1 MQNTVEAL
9 TAELTATRDKAR
21 RAEDAARKEQED
33 KVDVSELETVQR
45 AARDTVA
52 AAKAEYTQRL
62 ERSRAGSS
70 PALPSL
76 IPSTVARR
84 QQPSFVCRSLS
95 PPIVKMA
102 LFSPRFAKTQS
113 LARVCTVELCLG

>member
-1 MQNTVEAL
+1 MHDLQNTVEAL

-33 KVDVSELETVQR
+33 KVDVSELESVQR

-62 ERSRAGSS
+62 ERSRAGPS
-70 PALPSL
+70 PALLPFTPTVHRGGKPSL
-76 IPSTVARR
+76 VSHHQILAFSSRFTK
-84 QQPSFVCRSLS
+84 SH
-95 PPIVKMA
+95 A
-102 LFSPRFAKTQS
+102 L
-113 LARVCTVELCLG
+113 CTVELCLG

>member
-1 MQNTVEAL
+1 MHDLQNTVEAL

-70 PALPSL
+70 PSLLPFT
-76 IPSTVARR
+76 PSVDARW
-84 QQPSFVCRSLS
+84 QQPSARLS
-95 PPIVKMA
+95 PPNWHFRRA
-102 LFSPRFAKTQS
+102 SRNRDRS
-113 LARVCTVELCLG
+113 RVYCVQ